1 MLMYTIYQN
10 TRKGSTTEG
19 KFYARAKQIGIVDTD
34 DIAQIIQR
42 NCTVKKSDVK
52 AVIEELV
59 EVIQDKLQDS
69 YAVKLDGL
77 GIFRLT
83 IASKGADTIK
93 EFSASKNIKT
103 VRCRFSPQR
112 SRDTDGTT
120 TRALCTGTRL
130 KEYAGKQ
137 IEPEK
142 EGKP

>member
-1 MLMYTIYQN
+1 MYTIYQN
-10 TRKGSTTEG
+10 TRKGSTTMG
-19 KFYARAKQIGIVDTD
+19 KYYARAKQIGIVDTD

-69 YAVKLDGL
+69 YAVKLNGL

-83 IASKGADTIK
+83 IGSKAADTIK
-93 EFSASKNIKT
+93 EFSASKHIKT
-103 VRCRFSPQR
+103 VRCRFTPQR
-112 SRDTDGTT
+112 SRDTNGTT

-130 KEYAGKQ
+130 KEWTGIPVDKDQ
-137 IEPEK
+137 GTETEP
-142 EGKP
+142 